1 MGPST
6 LLPQGI
12 REKEEGVRGKKNI
25 SPLFSLPVSK
35 M

>member
-6 LLPQGI
+6 LPPQGI
-12 REKEEGVRGKKNI
+12 REKEGVRGKKNI
-25 SPLFSLPVSK
+25 SPLFSLLVSK